1 MKSPSY
7 GVGSDP
13 KAPGEVVFELILS
26 ALILLSAATGM
37 VRKLVGVISWV
48 ECQLPLLSPTQEEV
62 RDGIGL
68 SQERL
73 PKSSMESFRA
83 YREAVEDKINSDSH
97 SQHSVEG
104 PERPGLSSFPALTHQ
119 ENPLEKDTLEV
130 PALGRE
136 DSIGTSSG
144 PGTVTPLE
152 ASPSTPQDTATIT
165 PPVIT
170 PRHSDSLCRC
180 LVRKACHTFRVRISR
195 SSLNALR
202 SSVTNIK
209 SSTRRPIFRGIVT
222 ALDKRL

>member
-1 MKSPSY
+1 MIRKLLE
-7 GVGSDP
+7 
-13 KAPGEVVFELILS
+13 KAVFELTLS
-26 ALILLSAATGM
+26 ALILLAAVTGT

-48 ECQLPLLSPTQEEV
+48 ECQLSLLSATQEEV

-83 YREAVEDKINSDSH
+83 CREVVEDEINSDSN

-130 PALGRE
+130 PVL
-136 DSIGTSSG
+136 GTSSG

-170 PRHSDSLCRC
+170 PRPTFKMS
-180 LVRKACHTFRVRISR
+180 TFRFPMPVPGSEDMPYFSGANITEFIERFEELCDEYQVVNKKAKLPRYCDSARREIVK
-195 SSLNALR
+195 SL
-202 SSVTNIK
+202 
-209 SSTRRPIFRGIVT
+209 P
-222 ALDKRL
+222 